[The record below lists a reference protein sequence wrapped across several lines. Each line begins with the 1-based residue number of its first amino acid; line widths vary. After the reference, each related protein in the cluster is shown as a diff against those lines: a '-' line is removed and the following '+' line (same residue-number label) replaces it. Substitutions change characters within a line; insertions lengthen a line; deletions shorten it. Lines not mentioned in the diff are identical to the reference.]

1 MLRLA
6 KKEPVNG
13 DDGTTN
19 DPSRRTSYRTS
30 CGVTLLCGSN
40 YFRQRAATGNGFE
53 LRVGQNLG
61 SDLFGMHRRHLLFK
75 EQHDAALISS
85 SSHERFR

>member
-13 DDGTTN
+13 ADGTTN

-30 CGVTLLCGSN
+30 CGVTLFCGSN
-40 YFRQRAATGNGFE
+40 YFRQRPATGNGFE
-53 LRVGQNLG
+53 LRVGQDLG
-61 SDLFGMHRRHLLFK
+61 SDLFGMLQHRHLLFR
-75 EQHDAALISS
+75 EQYDWLS
-85 SSHERFR
+85 